1 MEGSAMTHKN
11 EIPSD
16 GEVCAVLQRL
26 GTVSA
31 RALVEELSR
40 NHSSR
45 DSQRAVQRCLDRGK
59 IQLGAGLRLS
69 VRTSSDAV
77 AA

>member
-1 MEGSAMTHKN
+1 MAHDR

-16 GEVCAVLQRL
+16 EEVCATLARMEP
-26 GTVSA
+26 TTA
-31 RALVEELSR
+31 RALVEELGKA

-59 IQLGAGLRLS
+59 IQLGAGLRLELA
-69 VRTSSDAV
+69 RGRELV